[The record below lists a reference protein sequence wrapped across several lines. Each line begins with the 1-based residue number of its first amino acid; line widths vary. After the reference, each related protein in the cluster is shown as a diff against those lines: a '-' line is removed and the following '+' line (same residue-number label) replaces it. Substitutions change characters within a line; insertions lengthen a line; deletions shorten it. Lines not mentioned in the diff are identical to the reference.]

1 MQHHEH
7 HGQIRLTTNNKF
19 TIMKK
24 LICIFL
30 LLMCG
35 IVSYAQKQYVIVSS
49 GSGYKDITGVIPDA
63 FVDKLKEVEANSYL
77 GYVYDDRKE
86 FGRVTTQGI
95 DLATILNFLAEDGY
109 EIDKTLVLSDGTEI
123 IMSRTKPQD
132 TASGNKTPQ
141 KGDVN
146 EDGKIDIS
154 DIVSVINIIAKE

>member
-1 MQHHEH
+1 
-7 HGQIRLTTNNKF
+7 
-19 TIMKK
+19 
-24 LICIFL
+24 
-30 LLMCG
+30 MCG
-35 IVSYAQKQYVIVSS
+35 VVSYAQKQYVIVSS
-49 GSGYKDITGVIPDA
+49 SSGYKDITGVIPDA

-77 GYVYDDRKE
+77 GYVYDDREE

-109 EIDKTLVLSDGTEI
+109 EIDKTMVLSDGTEI

-132 TASGNKTPQ
+132 TVSGNKTPQ